1 MALPPPSATTF
12 HRPPPGSR
20 FDLTSHTLLEKVRG
34 GDGTALEELCSRYWY
49 PLYTWAL
56 ASRLA
61 RSEPDAQDIV
71 QGFFVKMLAHG
82 TLANHRPERGRFRTY
97 LLGCLKNH
105 AIDLFRKPALDTV
118 EPSAEDPHWLE
129 RAAVGES
136 AEAAYEKA
144 WAWELFEA
152 AKDRI
157 RRTWASDGQA
167 ELFDA
172 FSPYLEGNRG
182 SEGLEA
188 VGTRFGLSHDNT
200 RMRLHRLKKQLR
212 ETLAKV
218 VTADLPED
226 ATPEERSAEMRH
238 FLEALLL

>member
-1 MALPPPSATTF
+1 MALPPPSATTI

-34 GDGTALEELCSRYWY
+34 GDGSALEELCSRYWY
-49 PLYTWAL
+49 PLYTWLL
-56 ASRLA
+56 ASRIA
-61 RSEPDAQDIV
+61 RSEPDAQDMV
-71 QGFFVKMLAHG
+71 QGFFEKMLARG
-82 TLANHRPERGRFRTY
+82 ALASHRPERGRFRTY
-97 LLGCLKNH
+97 LLSCLKNH
-105 AIDLFRKPALDTV
+105 AIDLIRKPGLKTV
-118 EPSAEDPHWLE
+118 EAAAEDPDWLD
-129 RAAVGES
+129 R
-136 AEAAYEKA
+136 AEARDSADEAYEKA

-157 RRTWASDGQA
+157 RRTWASDGQV

-188 VGTRFGLSHDNT
+188 VGVRFGLSHENT

-218 VTADLPED
+218 VTADLPDD